1 MSGWTVASERAIG
14 LKLQKVATTK
24 NMNFRSPSLRGEH
37 HRLSGTERK
46 RKLDQP
52 YRILSILAA
61 STGRKSP
68 VGLGINT
75 RRTAAG

>member
-1 MSGWTVASERAIG
+1 VSGWTVASERAIG
-14 LKLQKVATTK
+14 LKLQKAATTK

-52 YRILSILAA
+52 SRI
-61 STGRKSP
+61 
-68 VGLGINT
+68 
-75 RRTAAG
+75 